1 MVGYWALG
9 ALGKNAG
16 RNVNRFLVAMGAVQ
30 MVTTMRILF
39 SFQDSYGITSRRGDG
54 CSGVLTG
61 VRLTCRM
68 KINVLQN

>member
-1 MVGYWALG
+1 M
-9 ALGKNAG
+9 
-16 RNVNRFLVAMGAVQ
+16 NRFLVVMGVVR
-30 MVTTMRILF
+30 MVTMVRILF
-39 SFQDSYGITSRRGDG
+39 SFPDSYGITSRRGDG